1 MFIGM
6 CCSPSCVALRAA
18 SFLLVFLVVKIYSMT
33 KSEQQYQEM
42 IDLYKGLLKT
52 AEQNIK
58 ENKHD
63 VLIPFYE
70 NIIRNHKDMIRT
82 LMAKQ
87 IACRF

>member
-1 MFIGM
+1 
-6 CCSPSCVALRAA
+6 
-18 SFLLVFLVVKIYSMT
+18 MT
-33 KSEQQYQEM
+33 KSEQQYQDM
-42 IDLYKGLLKT
+42 IDLYKGLLKK
-52 AEQNIK
+52 AESALK

-70 NIIRNHKDMIRT
+70 NSIRNHRDMIRT

>member
-1 MFIGM
+1 
-6 CCSPSCVALRAA
+6 
-18 SFLLVFLVVKIYSMT
+18 MT
-33 KSEQQYQEM
+33 KSEQQYQDM
-42 IDLYKGLLKT
+42 IDLYKGLLKK
-52 AEQNIK
+52 AENALK

-70 NIIRNHKDMIRT
+70 NSIRNHRDRVRT

>member
-1 MFIGM
+1 
-6 CCSPSCVALRAA
+6 
-18 SFLLVFLVVKIYSMT
+18 MT
-33 KSEQQYQEM
+33 KSEKQYQDM
-42 IDLYKGLLKT
+42 IDVYKETVERNRKLL
-52 AEQNIK
+52 K

-70 NIIRNHKDMIRT
+70 NNIKSCNDMVRK

>member
-1 MFIGM
+1 MYACNTM
-6 CCSPSCVALRAA
+6 L
-18 SFLLVFLVVKIYSMT
+18 FLVVKIYSMT

-52 AEQNIK
+52 AEQKIK

>member
-1 MFIGM
+1 
-6 CCSPSCVALRAA
+6 
-18 SFLLVFLVVKIYSMT
+18 MT
-33 KSEQQYQEM
+33 KSEQQYQDM
-42 IDLYKGLLKT
+42 IDLYKGLLKE
-52 AEQNIK
+52 AESSLR

-70 NIIRNHKDMIRT
+70 NNIRQHNDMIRT

>member
-1 MFIGM
+1 
-6 CCSPSCVALRAA
+6 
-18 SFLLVFLVVKIYSMT
+18 MT

-42 IDLYKGLLKT
+42 IDLYKGLLKK
-52 AEQNIK
+52 AENALK

-70 NIIRNHKDMIRT
+70 NNIRNHRDMIRE